1 MVSDAD
7 LARIVEAILFVAEE
21 PVSRAELA
29 EVLETGVE
37 DVDRAVSALRAGLE
51 ERNSGLVVRE
61 TAGGW
66 RLYTRPEVRSYLERF
81 AATASS
87 GRLSGAAMEVLSI
100 IAYQQPVSKGQI
112 AEIRGVDSGSAVRTL
127 ERRGLIQERERL
139 STPGNPALYETSRL
153 FLEKVGINSLAELP
167 PLADHVPPSAVVES
181 LEETFRAE

>member
-1 MVSDAD
+1 MSDTE
-7 LARIVEAILFVAEE
+7 LARVIEAILFVAEE
-21 PVSRAELA
+21 PVPRAQLA
-29 EVLETGVE
+29 EVLETSVE
-37 DVDRAVSALRAGLE
+37 DVDRGVGILRAALE
-51 ERNSGLVVRE
+51 ERGSGLLVRE

-66 RLYTRPEVRSYLERF
+66 RLYTRLEIRSYLERF
-81 AATASS
+81 VATASS

-112 AEIRGVDSGSAVRTL
+112 AEIRGVDSASAVRTL

-153 FLEKVGINSLAELP
+153 FLEKVGINSLGELP

>member
-1 MVSDAD
+1 MSGAE
-7 LARIVEAILFVAEE
+7 LAQLIEAILFVAEE
-21 PVSRAELA
+21 PISREELA
-29 EVLETGVE
+29 EVLGVARD
-37 DVDRAVSALRAGLE
+37 DVDRGVGALRASLD
-51 ERNSGLVVRE
+51 ERGSGLVVRE

-66 RLYTRPEVRSYLERF
+66 RLYTRPAARPYLERY
-81 AATASS
+81 ASS
-87 GRLSGAAMEVLSI
+87 ESSARLSGAAMEVLSI